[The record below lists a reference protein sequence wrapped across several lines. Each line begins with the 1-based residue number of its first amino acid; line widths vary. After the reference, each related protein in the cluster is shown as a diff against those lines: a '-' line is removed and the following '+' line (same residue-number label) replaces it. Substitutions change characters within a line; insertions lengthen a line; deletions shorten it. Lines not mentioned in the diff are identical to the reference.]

1 MTNRIALKIAFPAI
15 LSIAVLLALGAAL
28 ISPEAQ
34 QAMIGDGKFVLSGG
48 LLLSAL
54 LCGLTVWASFHHMR
68 RLSRVVRAA
77 DNLAKGDF
85 GVEFSLHSK
94 DEVGQLQA
102 ALQETVTYLRETA
115 AVADEIAAGNL
126 AV

>member
-1 MTNRIALKIAFPAI
+1 MINRIALKIAFPAI
-15 LSIAVLLALGAAL
+15 PFHRRFASPRRCSHLAGSAA
-28 ISPEAQ
+28 SNSVT
-34 QAMIGDGKFVLSGG
+34 GDSKLFLSGG

-115 AVADEIAAGNL
+115 GVA
-126 AV
+126 